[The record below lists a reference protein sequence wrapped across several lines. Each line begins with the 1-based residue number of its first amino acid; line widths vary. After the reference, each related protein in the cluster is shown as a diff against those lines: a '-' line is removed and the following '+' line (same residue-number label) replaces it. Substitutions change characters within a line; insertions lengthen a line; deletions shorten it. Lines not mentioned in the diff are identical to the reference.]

1 MGKQLWA
8 KKYVAN
14 PPFTLL
20 EWICSFNTVFLS
32 FLKRERERTVNVP
45 WTYRERDFAIV
56 SDRLPCTVW
65 SLHTVQRPW
74 PFTVPDRSPFLTVLD
89 RSWPFL
95 TVLDRSW
102 PFLTVLDRSW
112 PFLTVPERFRP
123 IYERFRSFST
133 VLWVFSVIC
142 DLYGRFDHNNIHV
155 NKLSSYNVL

>member
-1 MGKQLWA
+1 M
-8 KKYVAN
+8 
-14 PPFTLL
+14 
-20 EWICSFNTVFLS
+20 FLS

-45 WTYRERDFAIV
+45 WTYRERFPLFVPKRYCVTTRTFLDV
-56 SDRLPCTVW
+56 LDRSTSLTVHRSW
-65 SLHTVQRPW
+65 PLPW
-74 PFTVPDRSPFLTVLD
+74 PFLTVPDRSWPFLTVPD

-102 PFLTVLDRSW
+102 AFLTVS
-112 PFLTVPERFRP
+112 ERFRP
-123 IYERFRSFST
+123 FYERFRSFST